1 MLDTGGEANRKA
13 AEAVTGGVGAGAMTG
28 EAEATARATRA
39 AQSAFDAVALG
50 AAADAARGR
59 AGDWDAVRAEAAAA
73 LEDVEGL
80 RGPFA
85 GFIAGADVE

>member
-1 MLDTGGEANRKA
+1 
-13 AEAVTGGVGAGAMTG
+13 
-28 EAEATARATRA
+28 
-39 AQSAFDAVALG
+39 LG